1 MSSIRAIL
9 YTAVSA
15 AAVLPAYAP
24 TGWAAGAKE
33 VSKDII
39 AVQLRRQ
46 GYECE
51 NPVSAERDPAAS
63 KPDEAAWILTCEGVA
78 YKVEL
83 VPNQAAKVE
92 KLPDNND
99 QKQAPQQS
107 P

>member
-9 YTAVSA
+9 SMAVMA
-15 AAVLPAYAP
+15 AAVLPLHAS

-46 GYECE
+46 GYACD

-78 YKVEL
+78 YKVVL

-92 KLPDNND
+92 KLPAEND
-99 QKQAPQQS
+99 QKQPQQS